1 MASHVALL
9 RGINVGGRNKVPM
22 AELREVVASLGHAGV
37 ATYIQS
43 GNVLFSTEETDNA
56 KLAAALES
64 AIEDRFGLW
73 SSVVVLSRDELAE
86 VLAANPYPDEP
97 DPRLVHVVFLNADPP
112 PDLSDRITAVV
123 GAAAAKGSRDTVQA
137 SGRALYVHTP
147 DGFGRSEVAQ
157 NLFKLVTPPAEAKEA
172 GRLASQGEKA
182 EPGRHG
188 QELGH
193 GDQAA
198 VAVRGEVVARAVL
211 VTGAS
216 RGIGR
221 AVAQAFAELGDRV
234 AVHHRGSPG
243 LADEVLAGLPGR
255 GHLVVQADLA
265 DAGAVRQMVDRAQ
278 AGLGGLDVLVNN
290 AGIYVPHPVTEVSY
304 EQWQDTWREVLAV
317 NLTGAANVTWCAVQ
331 YMKATGGRIVN
342 VTSRGAYRGEPRHP
356 AYGASKA
363 GLNSFGQSMARALAP
378 FGIAVASVA
387 PGFVETAM
395 ARPDLDSARG
405 EEIRAQSPFHRV
417 ATTAEIAA
425 AVVYLASEQAEWAS
439 GAVLDLNGASYLR

>member
-1 MASHVALL
+1 M
-9 RGINVGGRNKVPM
+9 P
-22 AELREVVASLGHAGV
+22 
-37 ATYIQS
+37 
-43 GNVLFSTEETDNA
+43 
-56 KLAAALES
+56 
-64 AIEDRFGLW
+64 
-73 SSVVVLSRDELAE
+73 
-86 VLAANPYPDEP
+86 
-97 DPRLVHVVFLNADPP
+97 
-112 PDLSDRITAVV
+112 
-123 GAAAAKGSRDTVQA
+123 
-137 SGRALYVHTP
+137 
-147 DGFGRSEVAQ
+147 
-157 NLFKLVTPPAEAKEA
+157 
-172 GRLASQGEKA
+172 
-182 EPGRHG
+182 
-188 QELGH
+188 
-193 GDQAA
+193 
-198 VAVRGEVVARAVL
+198 RAVL

-234 AVHHRGSPG
+234 AVHYGASAE
-243 LADEVLAGLPGR
+243 LAAQVAGELPGG
-255 GHLVVQADLA
+255 GHTVVQADLA
-265 DAGAVRQMVDRAQ
+265 DPEAVRRMVDQAH

-290 AGIYVPHPVTEVSY
+290 AGTYLPHPVTEVSY
-304 EQWQDTWREVLAV
+304 AEWQDAWREVLAV

-405 EEIRAQSPFHRV
+405 EEIRAQSPFNRV